1 MEDLCFPS
9 IKITSK
15 IKRITMYVSTSVEG
29 YQQKPDLAKIT
40 WEVKLLTLNEIAEQ
54 LKGGHSLSQNFD
66 ITRKTGLFSQSER
79 TKENFKST
87 NFIFIDLDEIPNEW
101 DDLLCSLRLQP
112 TIAYTT
118 FRHRQTIDGKT
129 YRNRYRLIYF
139 FNEGI
144 TTISDYQSYYDALL
158 CQTGIIDILG
168 ANDKRAIDSHA
179 KSGVLACHGTNSNN
193 TDFHFIN
200 THRIYNL
207 GDIDLQN
214 GKYYNNIKG
223 REESNIGQ
231 LPLCRPP
238 STKVSKEIINDYDK
252 MSYNLWYNVYRRK
265 HPYIDR
271 IESPE
276 WVEHKWQ
283 RISEEYFKLSY
294 ITDILKD
301 GHKRRLVLQTRTT
314 LRRVIAPTAT
324 PDALFFNIL
333 VDFHKFINNDED
345 VITCKQLV
353 QIVESAFKKSPET
366 IARDYADIIANLQKK
381 NPKCSIILKRG
392 TYKSAA
398 EYNRN
403 LSEVKKEQALGIYDP
418 NITLKEN
425 IEIMAANGIRISE
438 RTLRNYL
445 GNNKHREAKNAEIE
459 ALIDTTMSLTWNS
472 KHLKAEGY
480 SVNWDKLKRLYEEK
494 QKVLS

>member
-40 WEVKLLTLNEIAEQ
+40 WEVKLLTLNEIADQ

-179 KSGVLACHGTNSNN
+179 RSGVLACHGTNSNN

-214 GKYYNNIKG
+214 GKYYNIKG

-445 GNNKHREAKNAEIE
+445 GNNKHREAKNDEIE

>member
-1 MEDLCFPS
+1 
-9 IKITSK
+9 
-15 IKRITMYVSTSVEG
+15 MYVSTSVEG

-40 WEVKLLTLNEIAEQ
+40 WEVKLLPLNEIAEQ

-179 KSGVLACHGTNSNN
+179 RSGVLACHGTNSNN

-231 LPLCRPP
+231 LPLCSPP

>member
-40 WEVKLLTLNEIAEQ
+40 WEVKLLTLNEIADQ
-54 LKGGHSLSQNFD
+54 LKGGHSLSQNFN

-87 NFIFIDLDEIPNEW
+87 QFLFIDLDEYPNDW
-101 DDLLCSLRLQP
+101 DEMLGALKLQP

-118 FRHRQTIDGKT
+118 FRHWQTIDGKT
-129 YRNRYRLIYF
+129 YGNRFRLIYF
-139 FNEGI
+139 FNEAI

-158 CQTGIIDILG
+158 HHTGIIDILG
-168 ANDKRAIDSHA
+168 ANDKRVIDSHA
-179 KSGVLACHGTNSNN
+179 RSGVLACHGTNSNN

-200 THRIYNL
+200 THKSYSL
-207 GDIDLQN
+207 SDIDLQS
-214 GKYYNNIKG
+214 GKYNNIK
-223 REESNIGQ
+223 EKKESNIRQ
-231 LPLCRPP
+231 LPICRPP
-238 STKVSKEIINDYDK
+238 YTKVSKEIINDYDK
-252 MSYNLWYNVYRRK
+252 MDYDLWYNVYRRK
-265 HPYIDR
+265 YPYIDR

-276 WVEHKWQ
+276 WVEYKWQ
-283 RISEEYFKLSY
+283 RIGEDYFKLSY
-294 ITDILKD
+294 IRDILKD
-301 GHKRRLVLQTRTT
+301 GHKRRLVLQTRTM

-324 PDALFFNIL
+324 PDTLFFNIL
-333 VDFHKFINNDED
+333 VDFRKFINNDED
-345 VITCKQLV
+345 TITCKQLV
-353 QIVESAFKKSPET
+353 QIVEDAFKISPET
-366 IARDYADIIANLQKK
+366 IARDYAPLIAECQKK
-381 NPKCSIILKRG
+381 NPKCGIILKRG
-392 TYKSAA
+392 TYRDAA
-398 EYNRN
+398 EYNKK
-403 LSEVKKEQALGIYDP
+403 LSEVRKEQALSFYDP

-425 IEIMAANGIRISE
+425 IGIMAANDIKISE

-459 ALIDTTMSLTWNS
+459 AMIDTTMSLTWNS
-472 KHLKAEGY
+472 KHLKAEGF
-480 SVNWDKLKRLYEEK
+480 SVNWNKLKRLYEEK

>member
-1 MEDLCFPS
+1 
-9 IKITSK
+9 
-15 IKRITMYVSTSVEG
+15 MYVSTSVEG

-179 KSGVLACHGTNSNN
+179 RSGVLACHGTNSNN

-445 GNNKHREAKNAEIE
+445 GNNKHREAKNAEVE

>member
-1 MEDLCFPS
+1 MCFPS